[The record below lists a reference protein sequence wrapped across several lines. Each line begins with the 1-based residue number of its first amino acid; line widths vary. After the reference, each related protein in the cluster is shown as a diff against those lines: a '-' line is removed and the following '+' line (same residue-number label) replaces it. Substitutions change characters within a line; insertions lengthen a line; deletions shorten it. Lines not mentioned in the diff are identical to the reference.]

1 VDLKTALGVIQILL
15 AIVLI
20 TVLVMQA
27 KGSSMG
33 GIFGGDASAVYRTR
47 RGFEKRL
54 FQFTIVLAV
63 VFFTVALVT
72 SYVVVP

>member
-1 VDLKTALGVIQILL
+1 MDLKTALGVIQILL

-33 GIFGGDASAVYRTR
+33 GIFGGEASSVYRTR
-47 RGFEKRL
+47 RGFEKSL

-63 VFFTVALVT
+63 VFFLVALVN
-72 SYVVVP
+72 SYVAVP